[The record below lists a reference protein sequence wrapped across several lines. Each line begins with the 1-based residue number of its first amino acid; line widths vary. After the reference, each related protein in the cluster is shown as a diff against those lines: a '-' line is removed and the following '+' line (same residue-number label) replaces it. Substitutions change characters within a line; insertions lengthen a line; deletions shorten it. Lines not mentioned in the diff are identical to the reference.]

1 MVFLPAPILLGALL
15 FAVFGHHV
23 GAQQPTLS
31 LFMTGGR
38 EETFFVPVGSGEMY
52 MLNFV
57 TNVDAASRV
66 TGNIESI
73 TVTLNGGSGAS
84 EVERIEADASPGT
97 SITVQAVDDVYEFR
111 LLATGS
117 NNVTTEDY
125 QNLLASLRYI
135 STLPNTTLQDPP
147 RNITVVAN
155 GPTESSESSTAL
167 LVLLISN
174 QASPIIEQRI
184 TTSVSENAANGEIF
198 AQLTA
203 TDPDGLDVTFTFQSV
218 STIFELTLGG
228 VLSVLDTNGLD
239 YEDPSQR
246 RFELTIVATDT
257 DPISPMSSEATL
269 IIVVDN
275 ANDNAPSFTSTS
287 YTFSV
292 NEEVANVEV
301 GTLSATDDD
310 QEPRTNTLGTV
321 FFDFLNPSN
330 VILQNFD
337 INRGTGVITVREPGL
352 DFESVQV
359 YNFDVEVSDGIFS
372 DTATIE
378 VQVED
383 IPDNR
388 PVITPAEKNILID
401 LDTNQREVLLTEG
414 SGGPLVVSDSDSPFL
429 QDGVARITVVR
440 GATVRYSESLMG

>member
-15 FAVFGHHV
+15 FAVFGQHV
-23 GAQQPTLS
+23 GAQPTLS
-31 LFMTGGR
+31 LFMTGRR

-57 TNVDAASRV
+57 TNVDGASRA

-440 GATVRYSESLMG
+440 GATVRYLESLMG